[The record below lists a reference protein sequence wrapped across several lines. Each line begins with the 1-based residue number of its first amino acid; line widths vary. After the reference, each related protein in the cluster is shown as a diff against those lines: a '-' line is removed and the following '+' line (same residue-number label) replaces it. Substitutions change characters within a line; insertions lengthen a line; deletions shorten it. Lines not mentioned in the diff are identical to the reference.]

1 MSDIRMHVI
10 KPLPKPEKRPSRFS
24 ALLLWAIAA
33 GGLVFSALLSRVF
46 GSVIQGWHPLPALLV
61 TNLLYY
67 LPFVVLPVFLLAK
80 RTPGLYE
87 AYRPNPISLFNTISV
102 VFLALV
108 GVFFVND
115 ITVLWAIPLQKL
127 GLNPLTTGLP
137 VAQNAHELVL
147 SVIIVAVIPA
157 VCEEFMFRGAIM
169 PAFEGEGSKRA
180 MWITSVLFMMVHGS
194 LVGMPTQIILG
205 MVLALLVFWT
215 DSIYAGLI
223 YHTVHNASA
232 VVLDYIQS
240 QMAATGGEA
249 AAESADLLTAIGGLG
264 GVVSLLANI
273 AISAALFL
281 ITMRLFRARGIL
293 QGVTPEEG
301 KVQKLCRK
309 EWIAL
314 VVGAAMCAVLY
325 VSDFIVML
333 GG

>member
-1 MSDIRMHVI
+1 MSDMNR
-10 KPLPKPEKRPSRFS
+10 EKVRNRPSLFAAS
-24 ALLLWAIAA
+24 GFYLLAAIGLWVTLLSGGGMALVISSLWPDITHEWLNLLLNAI
-33 GGLVFSALLSRVF
+33 
-46 GSVIQGWHPLPALLV
+46 
-61 TNLLYY
+61 YY
-67 LPFVVLPVFLLAK
+67 LPFALLPIALWAVRRNDGGSALRL
-80 RTPGLYE
+80 
-87 AYRPNPISLFNTISV
+87 NPISFGTMLLTV
-102 VFLALV
+102 
-108 GVFFVND
+108 
-115 ITVLWAIPLQKL
+115 ITATLCLLLIQDVITLWMIPLQKL

-157 VCEEFMFRGAIM
+157 ACEEFLFRGAIM

-180 MWITSVLFMMVHGS
+180 MWITSVLFMLIHGS
-194 LVGMPTQIILG
+194 LMGMPTQIILG

-232 VVLDYIQS
+232 VVLDYIQN
-240 QMAATGGEA
+240 QMAATGEA
-249 AAESADLLTAIGGLG
+249 TAESADLLTAIGGLS

-281 ITMRLFRARGIL
+281 ITLRLFRARGML
-293 QGVTPEEG
+293 QGVAHEEG
-301 KVQKLCRK
+301 KVQKLCRR
-309 EWIAL
+309 EWIVLA
-314 VVGAAMCAVLY
+314 VGAAMCAVLY